1 MLVFEMVVWIVAI
14 SVIGGVIKSYLDRKN
29 DRGSGSIMDDLKNDL
44 GMSEG
49 DGFYTKKDM
58 ARFMDRFE
66 AMEKRIQ
73 VLERIATDKGRT
85 LADEI
90 NDLK

>member
-1 MLVFEMVVWIVAI
+1 MHVFEMVVLIVAI
-14 SVIGGVIKSYLDRKN
+14 SVIGGIIKSYIDRN
-29 DRGSGSIMDDLKNDL
+29 NNRSSGSMMDDLKNDL

-58 ARFMDRFE
+58 TSFMGKFE
-66 AMEKRIQ
+66 AMERRIQ

-90 NDLK
+90 DGLK